1 MQVLAHQFEVE
12 ALWGGL
18 EQDVD
23 GFAEKSD
30 GARDDGDA
38 GEDRGD
44 RVGAVPASGGDD
56 GGGGKTATEP
66 ECVVDDLEECRRA
79 C

>member
-30 GARDDGDA
+30 GARDDEDA
-38 GEDRGD
+38 DEDRGCLLYTSPL
-44 RVGAVPASGGDD
+44 VSEPA
-56 GGGGKTATEP
+56 
-66 ECVVDDLEECRRA
+66 
-79 C
+79 